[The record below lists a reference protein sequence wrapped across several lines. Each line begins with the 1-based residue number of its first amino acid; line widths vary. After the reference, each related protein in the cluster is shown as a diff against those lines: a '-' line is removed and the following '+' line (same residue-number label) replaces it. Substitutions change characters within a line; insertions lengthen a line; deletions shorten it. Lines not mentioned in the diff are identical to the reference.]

1 MYMPLGILASDHLRP
16 LAGHRL
22 LSPSVPETQIG
33 RRRPWERHQQ
43 SWPCRIELPVS
54 DSWAAA
60 SGSWLPSVAIGTL
73 VIKMESPNAV
83 GVCSGLCNWS
93 CPFQTTRLI
102 SLLACES
109 EPIARPDVRRFV
121 SFFPSRFIRQSSP
134 RRQGNNFEGPR
145 CAAASPVAPPR
156 CFTRDE
162 ELADTGDRILGRTVD
177 AVYSR
182 DRSAPARPTGHQS
195 PAVVGRLDGA
205 VYLCESHNRPSR
217 NAAAEERERRRLTS
231 LGRAAGM
238 GSRKQCLWH
247 QVYVKSR
254 QACSIYL
261 PR

>member
-1 MYMPLGILASDHLRP
+1 MGCCIGQLAAQCGNWH
-16 LAGHRL
+16 AGHQDGKPKCRRCMLRTLQLVLPISNHSTDHCWPAKVSRL
-22 LSPSVPETQIG
+22 HDLTSAVLS
-33 RRRPWERHQQ
+33 R
-43 SWPCRIELPVS
+43 
-54 DSWAAA
+54 
-60 SGSWLPSVAIGTL
+60 
-73 VIKMESPNAV
+73 
-83 GVCSGLCNWS
+83 
-93 CPFQTTRLI
+93 
-102 SLLACES
+102 
-109 EPIARPDVRRFV
+109 
-121 SFFPSRFIRQSSP
+121 FFPSRFIRQSSP

-231 LGRAAGM
+231 LDV
-238 GSRKQCLWH
+238 L
-247 QVYVKSR
+247 QVWAVGNSAFGIKCTSNLAKHAISTFLDR
-254 QACSIYL
+254 HA
-261 PR
+261 PDFD